1 MRYFKKLLLLILIIM
16 VVAPVINSC
25 KKGDEDPSFSFYT
38 RKHRLCQ
45 NWQITS
51 YKKTEQVNDSITGY
65 TYDGSTYLKY
75 SAGHYIYR
83 SPGTMTASFA
93 KDGTYEWKL
102 DVSTDTSSYYYNEKG
117 FWYFTGGGSK
127 SETKYKELIALQ
139 KTNTDETF
147 RSHSNINTLNYTGSG
162 DLETTVYKIIKLA
175 SDEMKFTSEY
185 KMTNT
190 NTSGDKLILVKTEIL
205 FKKKG

>member
-1 MRYFKKLLLLILIIM
+1 MKHINKLLLLILVMAIT
-16 VVAPVINSC
+16 VPVLNSC
-25 KKGDEDPSFSFYT
+25 KKGEEDPAFSFYT

-45 NWQITS
+45 TWKIIS
-51 YKKTEQVNDSITGY
+51 YKKTEQVDDSVTGY

-83 SPGTMTASFA
+83 SPGTMTVEFS
-93 KDGTYEWKL
+93 KDGSYEWKL
-102 DVSTDTSSYYYNEKG
+102 DVATDTSSYYYDEQG

-127 SETKYKELIALQ
+127 SETKYKELVSLQ
-139 KTNTDETF
+139 KTTATETF
-147 RSHSNINTLNYTGSG
+147 RNHNNINTINYSGSG
-162 DLETTVYKIIKLA
+162 DLETSVFKIIKLA

-190 NTSGDKLILVKTEIL
+190 NTYGDKLVIVTTDIV